1 MLRAVE
7 RQGRVIGMSGFG
19 VRLRHRAVEAAIL
32 AGETWNSLRTRM
44 ATLLFDAEFTRYT
57 FEFRKVGASSLP
69 EQGTK

>member
-32 AGETWNSLRTRM
+32 AGETWNSLRTRHGD
-44 ATLLFDAEFTRYT
+44 T
-57 FEFRKVGASSLP
+57 SL
-69 EQGTK
+69 